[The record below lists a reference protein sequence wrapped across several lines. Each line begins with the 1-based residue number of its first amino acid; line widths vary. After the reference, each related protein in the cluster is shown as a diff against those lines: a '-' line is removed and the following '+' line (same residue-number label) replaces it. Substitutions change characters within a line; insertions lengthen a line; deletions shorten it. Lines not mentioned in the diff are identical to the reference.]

1 MQVFK
6 IVDANEWK
14 AAQDAGVYSGSAADK
29 TDGFIH
35 LSTSAQL
42 ATTLTKHFAKL
53 DNLTLVA
60 IETDALSSALKW
72 EPSSNG
78 DSYPH
83 LYGDLQLAAVKWS
96 TPIPKRPGGVFVL
109 PVEAFTQAG
118 GPPKRTN

>member
-6 IVDANEWK
+6 IVDTDEWK
-14 AAQDAGVYSGSAADK
+14 AAQDGAVYSGSAADK
-29 TDGFIH
+29 ADGFIH

-42 ATTLTKHFAKL
+42 ATTLTKHFAKA
-53 DNLTLVA
+53 DNLTLVSIDSNSLA
-60 IETDALSSALKW
+60 DALKW

-83 LYGDLQLAAVKWS
+83 LYGNLQISAVSWS

-109 PVEAFTQAG
+109 PVRAFTE
-118 GPPKRTN
+118 PPSSPVPSN

>member
-6 IVDANEWK
+6 ILDTREWK
-14 AAQDAGVYSGSAADK
+14 AAQDAGVYNGSAVDK

-42 ATTLTKHFAKL
+42 AITLTKHFAKA

-60 IETDALSSALKW
+60 IDTDLLGDTLKW
-72 EPSSNG
+72 EASSD

-83 LYGDLQLAAVKWS
+83 LYGDLQMAAVKWS

-109 PVEAFTQAG
+109 PVQAYVESG
-118 GPPKRTN
+118 GKPGGMN

>member
-6 IVDANEWK
+6 ILDTDEWK
-14 AAQDAGVYSGSAADK
+14 AAQKVGVYPGSAADK

-42 ATTLTKHFAKL
+42 AITLTKHFAHL
-53 DNLTLVA
+53 DNLTLVS
-60 IETDALSSALKW
+60 IESDALSSALKW

-83 LYGDLQLAAVKWS
+83 LYGDLTLAAVKWA

-109 PVEAFTQAG
+109 PVQAFTQAPG
-118 GPPKRTN
+118 TPGPAN

>member
-6 IVDANEWK
+6 ILDTNEWK
-14 AAQDAGVYSGSAADK
+14 AAQKVGVYSGSAADK
-29 TDGFIH
+29 KDGFIH

-42 ATTLTKHFAKL
+42 SVTLTKHFAHL
-53 DNLTLVA
+53 DNLTLVS
-60 IETDALSSALKW
+60 IESDALSGALRW

-83 LYGDLQLAAVKWS
+83 LYGDLTLTAVKLS

-109 PVEAFTQAG
+109 PVQAYTQAAG
-118 GPPKRTN
+118 VPGAAN